1 MQAGVA
7 AVIAAVVCDMGEG
20 VIRTHSL
27 LDELIMV
34 AAFVLNYF
42 LGVNVVLIIFACIL
56 IGLARSFLKEKKVS
70 V

>member
-7 AVIAAVVCDMGEG
+7 AVIAAVVFDMGEG

-42 LGVNVVLIIFACIL
+42 LGINVVLIIFACIS

-70 V
+70 A